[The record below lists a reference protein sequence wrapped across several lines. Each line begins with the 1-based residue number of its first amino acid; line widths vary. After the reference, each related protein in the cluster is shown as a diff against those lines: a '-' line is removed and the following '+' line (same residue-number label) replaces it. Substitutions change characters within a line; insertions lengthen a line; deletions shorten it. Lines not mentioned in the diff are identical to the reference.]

1 MSTWSEVV
9 VHGHTAAVR
18 AFAAGVAGG
27 RGETA
32 SPLVFGDDVGIAHAS
47 LGEKLREL
55 LTAGTH
61 VVVLGPTDAADD
73 FVDALERDGAAA
85 GLKLERKRPLTGARF
100 GFTLQAFNREQASA
114 AKRALLESLP
124 AGVKVD
130 GLAQAEE
137 SHAEAKGVELY
148 APLHAYTYRASGLIA
163 GPVPGVLE
171 VRRRAAAVDG
181 IDLGKL
187 ALV

>member
-1 MSTWSEVV
+1 MSTWHEVV
-9 VHGHTAAVR
+9 VHGRTAAVR

-27 RGETA
+27 RGETG
-32 SPLVFGDDVGIAHAS
+32 SPLIFGDDVGIEHAS
-47 LGEKLREL
+47 LGERLREL

-61 VVVLGPTDAADD
+61 VVVLGPADAADA
-73 FVDALERDGAAA
+73 FVDALARDGAAA
-85 GLKLERKRPLTGARF
+85 GLSLEHRRPLTGARF
-100 GFTLQAFNREQASA
+100 GFTLQAFSREQANA
-114 AKRALLESLP
+114 ARAALLQSLP
-124 AGVKVD
+124 EGVKVD

-137 SHAEAKGVELY
+137 THADVHGVELY

-181 IDLGKL
+181 VDLGKL